1 MVGVEVGG
9 GFTTTG
15 VEVDMDDGGVVDVSV
30 GGVEVGVPLAIAFAL
45 KAANLSPGFTAN
57 TIPC

>member
-1 MVGVEVGG
+1 MVEVEVGE

-15 VEVDMDDGGVVDVSV
+15 VEVDMDDRGVVDVTA

-45 KAANLSPGFTAN
+45 KAENLSPGFTAN